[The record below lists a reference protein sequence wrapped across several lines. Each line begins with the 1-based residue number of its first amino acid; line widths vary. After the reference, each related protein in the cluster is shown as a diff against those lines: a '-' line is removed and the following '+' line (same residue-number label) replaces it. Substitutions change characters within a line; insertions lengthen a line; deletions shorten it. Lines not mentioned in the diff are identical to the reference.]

1 MVTWE
6 VLMLVMFVSSKCLL
20 QLFSTEDFEQV
31 GIMNDLRLLV
41 VQIDLRKVQIK
52 VMDFLIDFVFQ
63 LIGLF
68 LLDLSFL

>member
-1 MVTWE
+1 
-6 VLMLVMFVSSKCLL
+6 MLVMFVSSKCLL
-20 QLFSTEDFEQV
+20 QLLSTEDFEQV